1 MDTLGLEARKR
12 LTLAATILGSSL
24 AFIDATV
31 VIVALPTIEE
41 DLDLGLTGQQWVFLS
56 YSLALASLYLVGG
69 AVGDRYGRRRVFI
82 WGTAGFAVASLLAGA
97 APNEAVLIL
106 ARTLQGVAGAF
117 LTTNS
122 LALLRGAYGAEAGR
136 AIGLWTS
143 FTSVATILG
152 PPAGGA
158 LVEWVSWRWIFL
170 LNLPLAAAAVVLAL
184 LGREEAPAPART
196 GRLDLPGAAL
206 AATGFGLL
214 TYGLVEGAD
223 RGFGEL
229 WWAFVGGRGRA
240 RRVRGRRDAA
250 CAEPMLPFALFRE
263 RNFAAANAETFLVYA
278 GLYGFFVFFTLYLQ
292 FLGFTPFEAGLLNI
306 PSSIVMILL
315 AARFGALADKHG
327 PRLFLTLGPALIG
340 LGTLVFAVV
349 DSRSEFWT
357 FGIVGILLFSLGLA
371 MMVAPIT
378 ATALKSAP
386 ERYAGIASG
395 VNSTVSRLGSL
406 MAVAVIGLVIALVFD
421 ANTDA
426 PDAVPLAVDQTAPDL
441 RLASVDGF
449 RAGMVVAAALA
460 FAGARG
466 RRVRDL
472 QPRGARR
479 ARAAGQRPGDGASRK
494 LSPAARSRTRAT
506 ASARDSP
513 KPVKMASR

>member
-1 MDTLGLEARKR
+1 VDTLGLEARKR

-41 DLDLGLTGQQWVFLS
+41 DLGLGLTGQQWVFLS
-56 YSLALASLYLVGG
+56 YSLALAALYLVGG
-69 AVGDRYGRRRVFI
+69 AIGDRYGRRRVFI
-82 WGTAGFAVASLLAGA
+82 AGAAGFALASLLAGA
-97 APNEAVLIL
+97 APNEAVLIV
-106 ARTLQGVAGAF
+106 ARALQGVAGAF

-122 LALLRGAYGAEAGR
+122 LALLRGAYGADSGR

-170 LNLPLAAAAVVLAL
+170 LNLPLAAAAVFLAL
-184 LGREEAPAPART
+184 LGREEEEASART
-196 GRLDLPGAAL
+196 GRLDLAGAAL

-214 TYGLVEGAD
+214 TYGLVEGAE
-223 RGFGEL
+223 RGFAGL
-229 WWAFVGGRGRA
+229 WWTFVVAVAALAAFVVVETRI
-240 RRVRGRRDAA
+240 D
-250 CAEPMLPFALFRE
+250 EPMLPFALFRE
-263 RNFAAANAETFLVYA
+263 RNFAAANAQTFLVYA

-306 PSSIVMILL
+306 PSSVVMIVL
-315 AARFGALADKHG
+315 AARFGALADRNG
-327 PRLFLTLGPALIG
+327 PRLYLTVGPALIG
-340 LGTLVFAVV
+340 LGTLVFALV
-349 DSRSEFWT
+349 DTKSEFWSY
-357 FGIVGILLFSLGLA
+357 GIAGLLLFSLGLA

-406 MAVAVIGLVIALVFD
+406 MAVAVIGLVITLVFE
-421 ANTDA
+421 ANTDVQA
-426 PDAVPLAVDQTAPDL
+426 AVPLAMDQTAPQL
-441 RLASVDGF
+441 RQASIDGF
-449 RAGMVVAAALA
+449 RAGMAVAAALA
-460 FAGARG
+460 FAGAAVGAFGISNREARG
-466 RRVRDL
+466 ETPPPVTE
-472 QPRGARR
+472 R
-479 ARAAGQRPGDGASRK
+479 A
-494 LSPAARSRTRAT
+494 PA
-506 ASARDSP
+506 
-513 KPVKMASR
+513 PVGS

>member
-31 VIVALPTIEE
+31 VIVALPTMEE
-41 DLDLGLTGQQWVFLS
+41 DLGLGLTGQQWVFLS
-56 YSLALASLYLVGG
+56 YSLSLAALYLVGG
-69 AVGDRYGRRRVFI
+69 AVGDRYGRRKVFVA
-82 WGTAGFAVASLLAGA
+82 GAAGFALASLLAGA
-97 APNEAVLIL
+97 APNEATLLV
-106 ARTLQGVAGAF
+106 ARFLQGVAGAF

-122 LALLRGAYGAEAGR
+122 LALLRGSYGAEAGR

-170 LNLPLAAAAVVLAL
+170 LNLPLAAAAVALAL
-184 LGREEAPAPART
+184 LGREEEAPSTRS

-206 AATGFGLL
+206 TATGFGLL

-223 RGFGEL
+223 RGFGSV
-229 WWAFVGGRGRA
+229 WWALVGAAVALAAFVVVE
-240 RRVRGRRDAA
+240 RRV
-250 CAEPMLPFALFRE
+250 AEPMLPFALFRE
-263 RNFAAANAETFLVYA
+263 RNFAAANAQTFLVYA

-306 PSSIVMILL
+306 PSSVIMILL
-315 AARFGALADKHG
+315 AARFGALADRHG
-327 PRLFLTLGPALIG
+327 PRLYLTIGPALIG
-340 LGTLVFAVV
+340 IGTLVFAIVET
-349 DSRSEFWT
+349 RSEFWT
-357 FGIVGILLFSLGLA
+357 YGIAGLVLFSLGLA

-406 MAVAVIGLVIALVFD
+406 VAVAVIGLVIALVFESR
-421 ANTDA
+421 TGLE
-426 PDAVPLAVDQTAPDL
+426 DAVPLAKDQTAPEL
-441 RLASVDGF
+441 REASVDAF
-449 RAGMVVAAALA
+449 RAGMGIAAGLALA
-460 FAGARG
+460 GAAVGAFWISNREARG
-466 RRVRDL
+466 EAPPDVTE
-472 QPRGARR
+472 QA
-479 ARAAGQRPGDGASRK
+479 
-494 LSPAARSRTRAT
+494 PAPAET
-506 ASARDSP
+506 
-513 KPVKMASR
+513 

>member
-41 DLDLGLTGQQWVFLS
+41 DLGLGLTGQQWVFLS
-56 YSLALASLYLVGG
+56 YSLALAALYLVGG
-69 AVGDRYGRRRVFI
+69 AVGDRYGRRRVFVA
-82 WGTAGFAVASLLAGA
+82 GAAGFALASLLAAA

-106 ARTLQGVAGAF
+106 ARALQGVAGAF

-122 LALLRGAYGAEAGR
+122 LALLRGAYGADSGR

-170 LNLPLAAAAVVLAL
+170 LNLPLAAAAVFLAI
-184 LGREEAPAPART
+184 LGREEAERASERT
-196 GRLDLPGAAL
+196 GRLDLAGAAL

-214 TYGLVEGAD
+214 TYGLVEGAE
-223 RGFGEL
+223 RGFGDL
-229 WWAFVGGRGRA
+229 WWTFVAAALALGAFVLVEL
-240 RRVRGRRDAA
+240 RVD
-250 CAEPMLPFALFRE
+250 EPMLPFALFRE
-263 RNFAAANAETFLVYA
+263 RNFAAANAQTFLVYA
-278 GLYGFFVFFTLYLQ
+278 GLYGFLVFFTLYLQ
-292 FLGFTPFEAGLLNI
+292 FLGFSPFEAGLLNI
-306 PSSIVMILL
+306 PTSVVMIVL
-315 AARFGALADKHG
+315 AARFGGLADRHG
-327 PRLFLTLGPALIG
+327 PRLYLTVGPALIG

-349 DSRSEFWT
+349 DTKSEFWT
-357 FGIVGILLFSLGLA
+357 YGIAGLLLFSFGLA

-406 MAVAVIGLVIALVFD
+406 MAIAVIGLVITLVFE
-421 ANTDA
+421 ASTDVVG
-426 PDAVPLAVDQTAPDL
+426 AVPMAIDQTVPEL
-441 RLASVDGF
+441 REASVEAF
-449 RAGMVVAAALA
+449 RAGMAVAAALA
-460 FAGARG
+460 FAGAAVGAFGISNREARG
-466 RRVRDL
+466 EPPPPVSE
-472 QPRGARR
+472 QAPAP
-479 ARAAGQRPGDGASRK
+479 AGS
-494 LSPAARSRTRAT
+494 
-506 ASARDSP
+506 
-513 KPVKMASR
+513 